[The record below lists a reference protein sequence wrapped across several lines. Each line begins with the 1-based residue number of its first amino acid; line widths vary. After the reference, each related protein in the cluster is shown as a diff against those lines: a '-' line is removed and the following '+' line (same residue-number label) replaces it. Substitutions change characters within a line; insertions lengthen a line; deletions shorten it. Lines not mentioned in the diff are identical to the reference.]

1 MSVAVLS
8 MSDGELRRL
17 EVLRDVDRGG
27 LPVGAAAQLL
37 ERSERQVWR
46 LLKAFRAEGASGLIS
61 KKCGRPSNRKTSEA
75 IRSAVLWIVR
85 QNYADFGPTLAAEK
99 LAGEHGF
106 AFSSETLRKWMIAE
120 GLWLDRKQ
128 RRRRVHQP
136 RHRRECVG
144 ELVQVDGCEHW
155 WFEDRG
161 PQCTL
166 LVFVDD
172 ATSRLMHLQ
181 FVESESTFAYF
192 HVARAYLEAW
202 GKPVAFYSDKH
213 GVFRVNHPGALGGDG
228 MTQFGRALHALNI
241 DIICANSSPAKGRVE
256 RAHKTLQDRLVKE
269 LRLAGA
275 ATLAQGNAL
284 LPGFIAD
291 YNVRFA
297 KLPANSKDLHR
308 PLRDGDDLE
317 DAFAWKE
324 ERTLSQALTLQYD
337 KVLFIV
343 EPSEQAK
350 TAIGKRV
357 TVVDYPDGRL
367 SIRYRGVE
375 LAYRTFDKIR
385 QVDQGAIADNKRL
398 GAVLAMIRDQQQRCE
413 PGHRSQR
420 APRRR
425 DQRDARLFKVG

>member
-1 MSVAVLS
+1 VAVLNV
-8 MSDGELRRL
+8 SDGELRRL
-17 EVLRDVDRGG
+17 EVLRDVNRGG
-27 LPVGAAAQLL
+27 LPVGAAARLL

-46 LLKAFRAEGASGLIS
+46 LLKAFRAEGAAGLIS
-61 KKCGRPSNRKTSEA
+61 KKRERPSKRKTA
-75 IRSAVLWIVR
+75 AAVRAAVLWIVR
-85 QNYADFGPTLAAEK
+85 QRYADFGPTLAAEK
-99 LAGEHGF
+99 LAAEHGF
-106 AFSSETLRKWMIAE
+106 AFSSETLRQWMIAD
-120 GLWLDRKQ
+120 GLWFDRRQ

-136 RHRRECVG
+136 RPRRECVG

-192 HVARAYLEAW
+192 HAARAYLEAW

-213 GVFRVNHPGALGGDG
+213 GVFRVNHPGALGGGG

-275 ATLAQGNAL
+275 ASLAAGNAR
-284 LPGFIAD
+284 LPGFIAA
-291 YNVRFA
+291 YNARFA
-297 KLPANSKDLHR
+297 KPPVNAKDLHR
-308 PLRDGDDLE
+308 PLRVGEDLD

-324 ERTLSQALTLQYD
+324 ERTLSRALTLQYD
-337 KVLFIV
+337 KVLFIL
-343 EPSEQAK
+343 EPSEPAK
-350 TAIGKRV
+350 AAIGKRV

-367 SIRYRGVE
+367 AIRYRGVE
-375 LAYRTFDKIR
+375 LAYRTFDKIQ

-398 GAVLAMIRDQQQRCE
+398 GAVLAMIRDQQRQRQPE
-413 PGHRSQR
+413 HRSTK

-425 DQRDARLFKVG
+425 DQQNARLFKVG

>member
-1 MSVAVLS
+1 MAVLS

-27 LPVGAAAQLL
+27 LPVRAAAQLL
-37 ERSERQVWR
+37 GRSERQVWR
-46 LLKAFRAEGASGLIS
+46 VLKEFRAAGAAGLVS
-61 KKCGRPSNRKTSEA
+61 KKRGRPSNRRTA
-75 IRSAVLWIVR
+75 TAVRAAALWIVR

-99 LAGEHGF
+99 LAAEHGLS
-106 AFSSETLRKWMIAE
+106 FSSETLRKWMIAD
-120 GLWLDRKQ
+120 GLWCDRKQ
-128 RRRRVHQP
+128 RKIIHQP
-136 RHRRECVG
+136 RRRRECIG
-144 ELVQVDGCEHW
+144 ELVQVDGSEHW

-192 HVARAYLEAW
+192 HAARAYVEAW

-256 RAHKTLQDRLVKE
+256 RANKTLQDRLVKE

-275 ATLAQGNAL
+275 TTLAEGNAL
-284 LPGFIAD
+284 LPAFIAD
-291 YNVRFA
+291 YNARFA
-297 KLPANSKDLHR
+297 KPPANNKDLHR
-308 PLRDGDDLE
+308 PLRVGDDLD

-337 KVLFIV
+337 KVMFIL

-350 TAIGKRV
+350 AAIGKRV

-367 SIRYRGVE
+367 SIRHRGVE

-385 QVDQGAIADNKRL
+385 QVSQAAIVENKHL
-398 GAVLAMIRDQQQRCE
+398 GAALALIREEQLRREPQR
-413 PGHRSQR
+413 RSG
-420 APRRR
+420 PRRR
-425 DQRDARLFKVG
+425 DQHDARLFKVG

>member
-1 MSVAVLS
+1 

-17 EVLRDVDRGG
+17 EVLQDLDRKR
-27 LPVGAAAQLL
+27 LTTVAAGQLL
-37 ERSERQVWR
+37 GLKRRQVFR
-46 LLKAFRAEGASGLIS
+46 LLKAYRSEGPTGLIS
-61 KKCGRPSNRKTSEA
+61 KRRGRRSNRRKPETLRRA
-75 IRSAVLWIVR
+75 VVTIIRQWYWDLGA
-85 QNYADFGPTLAAEK
+85 TLAAEK
-99 LAGEHGF
+99 LREDHGITLGR
-106 AFSSETLRKWMIAE
+106 ETLRQWMIEA
-120 GLWLDRKQ
+120 GLWRDRKQ
-128 RRRRVHQP
+128 RKRIHQP
-136 RHRRECVG
+136 RPRRDCVG
-144 ELVQVDGCEHW
+144 ELVQVDGSEHW

-172 ATSRLMHLQ
+172 ATSRLMHMQ

-192 HVARAYLEAW
+192 HAARAYLEAW

-256 RAHKTLQDRLVKE
+256 RANKTLQDRLVKE

-275 ATLAQGNAL
+275 ATLAEGNAL
-284 LPGFIAD
+284 LPAFIAD
-291 YNVRFA
+291 YNARFA
-297 KLPANSKDLHR
+297 KPPANNKDVHR
-308 PLRDGDDLE
+308 PLRAGDDLE

-337 KVLFIV
+337 KVMFIL

-350 TAIGKRV
+350 AAIGKRV
-357 TVVDYPDGRL
+357 TVVDYPNGRL
-367 SIRYRGVE
+367 SIRYRGVA

-385 QVDQGAIADNKRL
+385 QVSQAAIVENKHL
-398 GAVLAMIRDQQQRCE
+398 GAALAFIREEQLRREPQRRT
-413 PGHRSQR
+413 G
-420 APRRR
+420 PRRR
-425 DQRDARLFKVG
+425 DQYNSRVFKVG

>member
-1 MSVAVLS
+1 MTVLS

-27 LPVGAAAQLL
+27 LPVRAAAQLL
-37 ERSERQVWR
+37 GRSERQVWR
-46 LLKAFRAEGASGLIS
+46 VLKEFRAAGAAGLVS
-61 KKCGRPSNRKTSEA
+61 KKRGRPSNRRTA
-75 IRSAVLWIVR
+75 TAVRAAALWIVR

-99 LAGEHGF
+99 LAAEHGF
-106 AFSSETLRKWMIAE
+106 SFSSETLRQWMIAA
-120 GLWLDRKQ
+120 GLWCDRTQ
-128 RRRRVHQP
+128 RKRIHQP
-136 RHRRECVG
+136 RPRRECVG
-144 ELVQVDGCEHW
+144 ELVQVDGSEHW

-192 HVARAYLEAW
+192 HAARAYLEAW

-256 RAHKTLQDRLVKE
+256 RANKTLQDRLVKE

-275 ATLAQGNAL
+275 ATLAEGNAL
-284 LPGFIAD
+284 LPAFIAD
-291 YNVRFA
+291 YNARFA
-297 KLPANSKDLHR
+297 KAPANAKDLHR
-308 PLRDGDDLE
+308 PLRAGDDLE

-337 KVLFIV
+337 KVVFIV
-343 EPSEQAK
+343 QPSEQAK
-350 TAIGKRV
+350 AAIGKRV

-385 QVDQGAIADNKRL
+385 QVSQAGIVENKHL
-398 GAVLAMIRDQQQRCE
+398 GAALAFIREEQLRRGPQR
-413 PGHRSQR
+413 RSG
-420 APRRR
+420 PRRR
-425 DQRDARLFKVG
+425 DQHDARLFKVG